1 MLLIFL
7 VSTNVGS
14 SSSTSR
20 FLVPFLN
27 WLLGDPSPELIQTA
41 RVLIRKCGHLFEYAV
56 LAILCCRALNPEQ
69 WLQKWQFGLARR
81 AALIAVVYAATD
93 EFHQSFEPSRTG
105 SPVDVLIDT
114 CGAIGGLTLLYGL
127 IRLRQRRQK
136 M

>member
-1 MLLIFL
+1 MAAIFL

-27 WLLGDPSPELIQTA
+27 WLLADPSPQTIETA
-41 RVLIRKCGHLFEYAV
+41 RHIIRKCGHLFEYAV
-56 LAILCCRALNPEQ
+56 LAILAYRALNPVL
-69 WLQKWQFGLARR
+69 WLQEWRLRHAKKAI
-81 AALIAVVYAATD
+81 LISVLYAATD

-105 SPVDVLIDT
+105 TPVDVLIDF
-114 CGAIGGLTLLYGL
+114 CGAICGILLLLCLVRY
-127 IRLRQRRQK
+127 RQHRQK